1 MPLGPYPLP
10 NFDTPACP
18 ARGPTRLWVRM
29 RTRLRRNWLDAGLSA
44 GADPRAS
51 AELSERAAQL
61 RSEPVRTR
69 LANTLVDPLVAGP
82 ARELLTIGSRPRRA
96 TLERNLD
103 ELVPLI
109 ERLCDGRPIDVRGAA
124 LTARLVS
131 DTEGPLYQKGDLR
144 HALRT
149 ARIALDERPPGDRE
163 LRSAA

>member
-1 MPLGPYPLP
+1 
-10 NFDTPACP
+10 
-18 ARGPTRLWVRM
+18 
-29 RTRLRRNWLDAGLSA
+29 
-44 GADPRAS
+44 
-51 AELSERAAQL
+51 
-61 RSEPVRTR
+61 VRTR
-69 LANTLVDPLVAGP
+69 LANTLLDPLVAGP

-124 LTARLVS
+124 VTARVVS

-163 LRSAA
+163 LRRAA